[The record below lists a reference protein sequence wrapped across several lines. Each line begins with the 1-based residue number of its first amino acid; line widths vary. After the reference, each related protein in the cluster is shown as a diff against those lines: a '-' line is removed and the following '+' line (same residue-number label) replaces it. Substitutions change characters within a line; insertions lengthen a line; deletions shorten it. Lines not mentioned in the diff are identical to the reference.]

1 MRSVF
6 VVACAVWAAGVVL
19 AQGTAT
25 PPPIDK
31 KLQSNEA
38 AKTVKAAVPAVV
50 DGVRLAS
57 LCNTCAVV
65 NNTRVEK
72 RKGEAKGVGA
82 VGGAVVGGVVGDK
95 VGDSTGATVAG
106 AAVGGVVG
114 HQLEKR
120 LKRYKVWITTVT
132 LKDGTQKSV
141 EAKADPGW
149 VAGTV
154 VEVTADGTL
163 KTR

>member
-1 MRSVF
+1 MKTAF
-6 VVACAVWAAGVVL
+6 VLIAAFAMHAAVA
-19 AQGTAT
+19 QSTAT
-25 PPPIDK
+25 PPPVDK
-31 KLQSNEA
+31 KMQAGEA

-50 DGVRLAS
+50 DGVRLSS

-65 NNTRVEK
+65 NTTRVEK

-82 VGGAVVGGVVGDK
+82 VSGAVVGGVVGNK
-95 VGDSTGATVAG
+95 AGDSTGATVAG

-114 HQLEKR
+114 HQIEKR

-132 LKDGTQKSV
+132 LKDGTQKDF

-149 VAGTV
+149 AAGKI
-154 VEVTADGTL
+154 VEVTADGL
-163 KTR
+163 LVAK